1 MAKIEKLKDLGNLC
15 IDCKED
21 TSFGSGK
28 FVNRIPA
35 DDGKVSGFMCAD
47 CQMVECDSC
56 KEKVYE
62 YETSEQGAWYCIDKC
77 YKPET
82 LIDIKTKFRDAQ
94 GMFESLLE
102 TYPDD
107 EEIDLFSRKLNELLE
122 LMRGENE

>member
-1 MAKIEKLKDLGNLC
+1 MEKLKDLGNLC

-56 KEKVYE
+56 KEKVFE
-62 YETSEQGAWYCIDKC
+62 YETSQKGMWWCIDKC

-102 TYPDD
+102 TFPDD
-107 EEIDLFSRKLNELLE
+107 EDINLFSRKLNELFE
-122 LMRGENE
+122 LMEGQND

>member
-1 MAKIEKLKDLGNLC
+1 MIKDLGNLC

-35 DDGKVSGFMCAD
+35 DDGEVSGFMCAD

-56 KEKVYE
+56 KEKVLE

-94 GMFESLLE
+94 GMFENLLE
-102 TYPDD
+102 IYPDD
-107 EEIDLFSRKLNELLE
+107 EEKNKKTKKNEV
-122 LMRGENE
+122 R

>member
-1 MAKIEKLKDLGNLC
+1 MEKLKDLGNLC

-35 DDGKVSGFMCAD
+35 DDGEVSGFMCAD

-56 KEKVYE
+56 KQKVFE
-62 YETSEQGAWYCIDKC
+62 YETSVQGMWWCTDKC
-77 YKPET
+77 FKPET

-94 GMFESLLE
+94 SMFENLLE

-107 EEIDLFSRKLNELLE
+107 KDINLFSRKLNELFE
-122 LMRGENE
+122 LMEGEND